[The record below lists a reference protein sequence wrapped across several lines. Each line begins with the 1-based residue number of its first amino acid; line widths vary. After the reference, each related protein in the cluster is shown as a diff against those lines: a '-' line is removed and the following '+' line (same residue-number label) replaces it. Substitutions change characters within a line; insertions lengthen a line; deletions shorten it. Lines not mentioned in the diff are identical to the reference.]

1 MNLRRNVALDWACPL
16 LAMAVALPPLV
27 AKHTLPLAPFYG
39 EWASALAF
47 VVLVLWSATLRA
59 AGGAAGSAAAGA
71 AAGAPAGAPVDAT
84 VGAATPAGV
93 PFVTAF
99 CLWLIA
105 LGTGAT
111 LAGQPDVTGSRS
123 LTLAALL
130 LATGAI
136 WAGHRYRRAL
146 DADVVLTT
154 FATAWLAA
162 GLFGTLA
169 QWVQLFRLEGDS
181 FGLVSDY
188 FYDANRRLWGNL
200 NQPNHQ
206 ATVHGL
212 ALAASVW
219 LASRGKLRALPWLVA
234 VALVESGVVLSGSR
248 TGVLHVGLA
257 ACYAL
262 VAAWLAR
269 SAQDAAPASGRW
281 SLRAPAGLV
290 FAAAALVAML
300 MLLQPAIKA
309 AGQAF
314 GWSLFDTMAQLQAGD
329 QISARGALWA
339 HAWAMFVAHPWFG
352 VGWGEFGW
360 AQFEQLARL
369 GITVEMSLHAHNAV
383 LDLLAKTGIVGT
395 AGVALFLAAW
405 LWRVVRARLWRADT
419 AERARTAAAL
429 TWLAMLCAHSMLEY
443 PLHYLYF
450 LLPFCFLLG
459 WLEPAALAAMRMP
472 RALAT
477 MGPAVAGLAA
487 AQVLATMWQDYRRV
501 EAREYASP
509 ARVDTLPAPKLWFGQ
524 HAEAHRAELAPLS
537 ADGADAWLPPH
548 IAAIHL
554 LPTPTMIARGAW
566 LLALNGEPEQGRE
579 WLERLRYYYRG
590 DEAAQF
596 ARVAGYCEG
605 VDAARRPREF
615 CEWVQRRRA
624 ATPIPR

>member
-1 MNLRRNVALDWACPL
+1 MNLRRNVALEAACPL

-27 AKHTLPLAPFYG
+27 SKHTLPLATFYG

-47 VVLVLWSATLRA
+47 VVLVLCSARLRA
-59 AGGAAGSAAAGA
+59 AGS
-71 AAGAPAGAPVDAT
+71 
-84 VGAATPAGV
+84 GV
-93 PFVTAF
+93 PLVAAF

-105 LGTGAT
+105 LGAGAT

-130 LATGAI
+130 LGTGAI

-146 DADVVLTT
+146 DADAVLTA
-154 FATAWLAA
+154 FATAWVAA

-219 LASRGKLRALPWLVA
+219 LASRGKLRALPWIVA
-234 VALVESGVVLSGSR
+234 VALIESGVVLSGSR

-269 SAQDAAPASGRW
+269 SAQQHAAVERW
-281 SLRAPAGLV
+281 TLRAPAGLV

-309 AGQAF
+309 AGQTF

-360 AQFEQLARL
+360 AQFEQMARL
-369 GITVEMSLHAHNAV
+369 GVIVEMSLHAHNAV

-405 LWRVVRARLWRADT
+405 LWRVVRTRLWRADT

-459 WLEPAALAAMRMP
+459 WLEPAALTADRMP
-472 RALAT
+472 RWLAT
-477 MGPAVAGLAA
+477 AGTAVVGLAA
-487 AQVLATMWQDYRRV
+487 AMVLATMWHDYRRV

-524 HAEAHRAELAPLS
+524 HAEAHRAELAPLT

-596 ARVAGYCEG
+596 ARVAGYCDG
-605 VDAARRPREF
+605 VDAARRPNEF
-615 CEWVQRRRA
+615 CEWIRRRRA
-624 ATPIPR
+624 DTDAPRQTGSTAAPTR

>member
-1 MNLRRNVALDWACPL
+1 
-16 LAMAVALPPLV
+16 MAVALPPLV
-27 AKHTLPLAPFYG
+27 SKHTLPLATFYG

-47 VVLVLWSATLRA
+47 VVLVLCSARLRA
-59 AGGAAGSAAAGA
+59 AGS
-71 AAGAPAGAPVDAT
+71 
-84 VGAATPAGV
+84 GV
-93 PFVTAF
+93 PLVAAF

-105 LGTGAT
+105 LGAGAT

-130 LATGAI
+130 LGTGAI

-146 DADVVLTT
+146 DADAVLTA
-154 FATAWLAA
+154 FATAWVAA

-219 LASRGKLRALPWLVA
+219 LASRGKLRALPWIVA
-234 VALVESGVVLSGSR
+234 VALIESGVVLSGSR

-269 SAQDAAPASGRW
+269 SAQQLAAVERW
-281 SLRAPAGLV
+281 TLRAPAGLI

-309 AGQAF
+309 AGQTF

-360 AQFEQLARL
+360 AQFEQMARL
-369 GITVEMSLHAHNAV
+369 GVIVEMSLHAHNAV

-405 LWRVVRARLWRADT
+405 LWRVVRTRLWRADT

-459 WLEPAALAAMRMP
+459 WLEPAALTVDRMP
-472 RALAT
+472 RWLAT
-477 MGPAVAGLAA
+477 AGTAVVGLAA
-487 AQVLATMWQDYRRV
+487 AMVLATMWHDYRRV

-524 HAEAHRAELAPLS
+524 HAEAHRAELAPLT

-548 IAAIHL
+548 IVAIHL

-596 ARVAGYCEG
+596 ARVAGYCDG
-605 VDAARRPREF
+605 VDAARRPNEF
-615 CEWVQRRRA
+615 CEWIQRRRA
-624 ATPIPR
+624 DTDAPRQTGSTAASTR

>member
-1 MNLRRNVALDWACPL
+1 
-16 LAMAVALPPLV
+16 MAVALPPLV
-27 AKHTLPLAPFYG
+27 SKHTLPLATFYG

-47 VVLVLWSATLRA
+47 VVLVLWSARLRA
-59 AGGAAGSAAAGA
+59 VGS
-71 AAGAPAGAPVDAT
+71 
-84 VGAATPAGV
+84 GV
-93 PFVTAF
+93 PLVAAF

-105 LGTGAT
+105 LGAGAT
-111 LAGQPDVTGSRS
+111 LVGQPDVTGSRS

-130 LATGAI
+130 LGTGAI

-146 DADVVLTT
+146 DAEAVLTA
-154 FATAWLAA
+154 FATAWVAA

-219 LASRGKLRALPWLVA
+219 LASRGKLRALPWIVA
-234 VALVESGVVLSGSR
+234 VVLIESGVVLSGSR

-269 SAQDAAPASGRW
+269 SAQQDAAAERW
-281 SLRAPAGLV
+281 TLRAPAGLV

-300 MLLQPAIKA
+300 MLLQPAIKT

-360 AQFEQLARL
+360 AQFEQMARL
-369 GITVEMSLHAHNAV
+369 GVIVEMSLHAHNAV

-405 LWRVVRARLWRADT
+405 LWRVVRTRLWRADT

-459 WLEPAALAAMRMP
+459 WLEPAALTVARMSRP
-472 RALAT
+472 LAT
-477 MGPAVAGLAA
+477 AGTVVVGVAA
-487 AQVLATMWQDYRRV
+487 ALVLATMWQDYRRV

-509 ARVDTLPAPKLWFGQ
+509 ARVDTLPAPHLWFGQ
-524 HAEAHRAELAPLS
+524 HAEAHRAELAPLT

-596 ARVAGYCEG
+596 ARVAGYCDG
-605 VDAARRPREF
+605 VDAARRPNAF
-615 CEWVQRRRA
+615 CEWIQRRRA
-624 ATPIPR
+624 DKAAPRQAGSTAPPTR

>member
-1 MNLRRNVALDWACPL
+1 MNLRRNIALECACPL
-16 LAMAVALPPLV
+16 MAMAVALPPLV
-27 AKHTLPLAPFYG
+27 SRHTLPLATFYG

-47 VVLVLWSATLRA
+47 VVLLLWSATLRPT
-59 AGGAAGSAAAGA
+59 
-71 AAGAPAGAPVDAT
+71 APATADAT
-84 VGAATPAGV
+84 AVGPSGV
-93 PFVTAF
+93 PLVTAF

-105 LGTGAT
+105 LGAGAT
-111 LAGQPDVTGSRS
+111 LAGQPDVTGSRG

-146 DADVVLTT
+146 DADAVLTA

-188 FYDANRRLWGNL
+188 FYDTNRRLWGNL

-234 VALVESGVVLSGSR
+234 VALIESGVVLSGSR

-269 SAQDAAPASGRW
+269 SAQDQRPASTSGRG
-281 SLRAPAGLV
+281 SVRAPAGLV
-290 FAAAALVAML
+290 CAAAALVAML
-300 MLLQPAIKA
+300 MLLQPSIKA

-329 QISARGALWA
+329 QISARGALWS

-369 GITVEMSLHAHNAV
+369 GIVVEMSLHAHNAV

-459 WLEPAALAAMRMP
+459 WLEPAALTVGRMP

-477 MGPAVAGLAA
+477 AATAAVGLAA
-487 AQVLATMWQDYRRV
+487 ALVLATMWQDYRRV
-501 EAREYASP
+501 EAREYASST
-509 ARVDTLPAPKLWFGQ
+509 RVDTLPAPSLWFGQ
-524 HAEAHRAELAPLS
+524 HAEAHRAELAPLT
-537 ADGADAWLPPH
+537 ADGADAWLPAH

-566 LLALNGEPEQGRE
+566 LLALNGEPERGRQ

-590 DEAAQF
+590 DEAEQF
-596 ARVAGYCEG
+596 ARVAGYCDG
-605 VDAARRPREF
+605 VDAARRPQPF
-615 CEWVQRRRA
+615 CEWVRQRRA
-624 ATPIPR
+624 AGPIPR

>member
-1 MNLRRNVALDWACPL
+1 MNLRRNVALEAACPL

-27 AKHTLPLAPFYG
+27 SKHTLPLATFYG

-47 VVLVLWSATLRA
+47 VVLVLCSARLRA
-59 AGGAAGSAAAGA
+59 AGS
-71 AAGAPAGAPVDAT
+71 
-84 VGAATPAGV
+84 GV
-93 PFVTAF
+93 PLVAAF

-105 LGTGAT
+105 LGAGAT

-130 LATGAI
+130 LGTGAI

-146 DADVVLTT
+146 DADAVLTA
-154 FATAWLAA
+154 FATAWVAA

-219 LASRGKLRALPWLVA
+219 LASRGKLRALPWIVA
-234 VALVESGVVLSGSR
+234 VALIESGVVLSGSR

-269 SAQDAAPASGRW
+269 SAQQLAAVERW
-281 SLRAPAGLV
+281 TLRAPAGLV

-309 AGQAF
+309 AGQTF

-360 AQFEQLARL
+360 AQFEQMARL
-369 GITVEMSLHAHNAV
+369 GVIVEMSLHAHNAV

-405 LWRVVRARLWRADT
+405 LWRVVRTRLWRADT
-419 AERARTAAAL
+419 SERARTAAAL
-429 TWLAMLCAHSMLEY
+429 TSLAMLCAHSMLEY

-459 WLEPAALAAMRMP
+459 WLEPAALTVDRMP
-472 RALAT
+472 RWLAT
-477 MGPAVAGLAA
+477 AGTAVVGLAA
-487 AQVLATMWQDYRRV
+487 AMVLATMWHDYRRV

-524 HAEAHRAELAPLS
+524 HAEAHRAELAPLT

-554 LPTPTMIARGAW
+554 LPSPTMIARGAW

-596 ARVAGYCEG
+596 ARVAGYCDG
-605 VDAARRPREF
+605 VDAARRPNEF
-615 CEWVQRRRA
+615 CEWIQRRRA
-624 ATPIPR
+624 DTDAPRQTGSTAASTR

>member
-1 MNLRRNVALDWACPL
+1 
-16 LAMAVALPPLV
+16 MAVALPPLV
-27 AKHTLPLAPFYG
+27 SKHTLPLATFYG

-47 VVLVLWSATLRA
+47 VVLVLCSARLRA
-59 AGGAAGSAAAGA
+59 AGS
-71 AAGAPAGAPVDAT
+71 
-84 VGAATPAGV
+84 GV
-93 PFVTAF
+93 PLVAAF

-105 LGTGAT
+105 LGAGAT

-130 LATGAI
+130 LGTGAI

-146 DADVVLTT
+146 DADAVLTA
-154 FATAWLAA
+154 FATAWVAA

-219 LASRGKLRALPWLVA
+219 LASRGKLRALPWIVA
-234 VALVESGVVLSGSR
+234 VALIESGVVLSGSR

-269 SAQDAAPASGRW
+269 SAQQLAAVERW
-281 SLRAPAGLV
+281 TLRAPAGLV

-309 AGQAF
+309 AGQTF

-360 AQFEQLARL
+360 AQFEQMARL
-369 GITVEMSLHAHNAV
+369 GVIVEMSLHAHNAV

-405 LWRVVRARLWRADT
+405 LWRVVRTRLWRADT
-419 AERARTAAAL
+419 SERARTAAAL
-429 TWLAMLCAHSMLEY
+429 TSLAMLCAHSMLEY

-459 WLEPAALAAMRMP
+459 WLEPAALTVDRMP
-472 RALAT
+472 RWLAT
-477 MGPAVAGLAA
+477 AGTAVVGLAA
-487 AQVLATMWQDYRRV
+487 AMVLATMWHDYRRV

-524 HAEAHRAELAPLS
+524 HAEAHRAELAPLT

-554 LPTPTMIARGAW
+554 LPSPTMIARGAW

-596 ARVAGYCEG
+596 ARVAGYCDG
-605 VDAARRPREF
+605 VDAARRPNEF
-615 CEWVQRRRA
+615 CEWIQRRRA
-624 ATPIPR
+624 DTDAPRQTGSTAASTR

>member
-1 MNLRRNVALDWACPL
+1 MNSRRNVALALACPL

-27 AKHTLPLAPFYG
+27 SKHTLPLATFYG
-39 EWASALAF
+39 EWGSALAF
-47 VVLVLWSATLRA
+47 VVLVLWSAMLR
-59 AGGAAGSAAAGA
+59 GAAGDAAGDNTRGGIPLVA
-71 AAGAPAGAPVDAT
+71 
-84 VGAATPAGV
+84 
-93 PFVTAF
+93 AF

-105 LGTGAT
+105 LGAGAT
-111 LAGQPDVTGSRS
+111 LAGQADVTGSRS
-123 LTLAALL
+123 LTLAALV
-130 LATGAI
+130 LAAGAI
-136 WAGHRYRRAL
+136 WAGHRFRLAL
-146 DADVVLTT
+146 DADAVLTA
-154 FATAWLAA
+154 FATAWLTA

-169 QWVQLFRLEGDS
+169 QWVQLFRLEGAS

-188 FYDANRRLWGNL
+188 FYDTNRRLWGNL

-206 ATVHGL
+206 ASVHGL

-219 LASRGKLRALPWLVA
+219 LASRGKLRAVPWIVA
-234 VALVESGVVLSGSR
+234 VALIESGVVLSGSR

-269 SAQDAAPASGRW
+269 SAQGSASAPVRW
-281 SLRAPAGLV
+281 TLRAPAGLV

-369 GITVEMSLHAHNAV
+369 GVVVEMSLHAHNAV

-395 AGVALFLAAW
+395 AGVALLLAAW
-405 LWRVVRARLWRADT
+405 LWRVARARLWRADT
-419 AERARTAAAL
+419 GERARTAAAL
-429 TWLAMLCAHSMLEY
+429 TWLVMLCAHSMLEY

-459 WLEPAALAAMRMP
+459 WLEPAALTMIRKP
-472 RALAT
+472 RARHAA
-477 MGPAVAGLAA
+477 GPAVVGTVAGAA
-487 AQVLATMWQDYRRV
+487 VGIGAALVLATLWQDYRRV
-501 EAREYASP
+501 EAREYASS
-509 ARVDTLPAPKLWFGQ
+509 ARVDTLPAPNLWFRQ
-524 HAEAHRAELAPLS
+524 HAEAHRAELAPLT
-537 ADGADAWLPPH
+537 AAGADAWLPPH
-548 IAAIHL
+548 IAGTHL
-554 LPTPTMIARGAW
+554 LPTPTMIARAAW
-566 LLALNGEPEQGRE
+566 LLALNGQPELGRE

-590 DEAAQF
+590 DEPAQF
-596 ARVAGYCEG
+596 ARVAGYCDG
-605 VDAARRPREF
+605 VDGARRPQTF
-615 CEWVQRRRA
+615 CDWVQHRRA

>member
-1 MNLRRNVALDWACPL
+1 MNLRRNVALEAACPL

-27 AKHTLPLAPFYG
+27 SKHTLPLATFYG

-47 VVLVLWSATLRA
+47 VVLVLCSARLRA
-59 AGGAAGSAAAGA
+59 AGS
-71 AAGAPAGAPVDAT
+71 
-84 VGAATPAGV
+84 GV
-93 PFVTAF
+93 PLVAAF

-105 LGTGAT
+105 LGAGAT

-130 LATGAI
+130 LGTGAI

-146 DADVVLTT
+146 DADAVLTA
-154 FATAWLAA
+154 FATAWVAA

-219 LASRGKLRALPWLVA
+219 LASRGKLRALPWIVA
-234 VALVESGVVLSGSR
+234 VALIESGVVLSGSR

-269 SAQDAAPASGRW
+269 SAQQLAAVERW
-281 SLRAPAGLV
+281 TLRAPAGLI

-309 AGQAF
+309 AGQTF

-360 AQFEQLARL
+360 AQFEQMARL
-369 GITVEMSLHAHNAV
+369 GVIVEMSLHAHNAV

-405 LWRVVRARLWRADT
+405 LWRVVRTRLWRADT

-459 WLEPAALAAMRMP
+459 WLEPAALTVDRMP
-472 RALAT
+472 RWLAT
-477 MGPAVAGLAA
+477 AGTAVVGLAA
-487 AQVLATMWQDYRRV
+487 AMVLATMWHDYRRV

-524 HAEAHRAELAPLS
+524 HAEAHRAELAPLT

-596 ARVAGYCEG
+596 ARVAGYCDG
-605 VDAARRPREF
+605 VDAARRPNEF
-615 CEWVQRRRA
+615 CEWIQRRRA
-624 ATPIPR
+624 DTDAPRQTGSTAASTR

>member
-1 MNLRRNVALDWACPL
+1 MNLRRNVALEAACPL

-27 AKHTLPLAPFYG
+27 SKHTLPLATFYG

-47 VVLVLWSATLRA
+47 VVLVLCSARLRA
-59 AGGAAGSAAAGA
+59 AGS
-71 AAGAPAGAPVDAT
+71 
-84 VGAATPAGV
+84 GV
-93 PFVTAF
+93 PLVAAF

-105 LGTGAT
+105 LGAGAT

-130 LATGAI
+130 LGTGAI

-146 DADVVLTT
+146 DADAVLTA
-154 FATAWLAA
+154 FATAWVAA

-219 LASRGKLRALPWLVA
+219 LASRGKLRALPWIVA
-234 VALVESGVVLSGSR
+234 VALIESGVVLSGSR

-269 SAQDAAPASGRW
+269 SAQQLAAVERW
-281 SLRAPAGLV
+281 TLRAPAGLI

-309 AGQAF
+309 AGQTF

-360 AQFEQLARL
+360 AQFEQMARL
-369 GITVEMSLHAHNAV
+369 GVIVEMSLHAHNAV

-405 LWRVVRARLWRADT
+405 LWRVVRTRLWRADT

-459 WLEPAALAAMRMP
+459 WLEPAALTVDRMP
-472 RALAT
+472 RWLAT
-477 MGPAVAGLAA
+477 AGTAVVGLAA
-487 AQVLATMWQDYRRV
+487 AMVLATMWHDYRRV

-524 HAEAHRAELAPLS
+524 HAEAHRAELAPLT

-548 IAAIHL
+548 IVAIHL

-596 ARVAGYCEG
+596 ARVAGYCDG
-605 VDAARRPREF
+605 VDAARRPNEF
-615 CEWVQRRRA
+615 CEWIQRRRA
-624 ATPIPR
+624 DTDAPRQTGSTAASTR

>member
-1 MNLRRNVALDWACPL
+1 MNLRRNIALECACPL
-16 LAMAVALPPLV
+16 MAMAVALPPLV
-27 AKHTLPLAPFYG
+27 SRHTLPLATFYG

-47 VVLVLWSATLRA
+47 VVLLLWSATLRPT
-59 AGGAAGSAAAGA
+59 
-71 AAGAPAGAPVDAT
+71 APATADAT
-84 VGAATPAGV
+84 AVGPSGV
-93 PFVTAF
+93 PLVTAF

-105 LGTGAT
+105 LGAGAT
-111 LAGQPDVTGSRS
+111 LAGQPDVTGSRG

-146 DADVVLTT
+146 DADAVLTA

-188 FYDANRRLWGNL
+188 FYDTNRRLWGNL

-234 VALVESGVVLSGSR
+234 VALIESGVVLSGSR

-269 SAQDAAPASGRW
+269 SAQDQRPASTSGRG

-290 FAAAALVAML
+290 CAAAAL
-300 MLLQPAIKA
+300 MLLQPSIKA

-329 QISARGALWA
+329 QISARGALWS

-369 GITVEMSLHAHNAV
+369 GIVVEMSLHAHNAV

-459 WLEPAALAAMRMP
+459 WLEPAALTVGRMP

-477 MGPAVAGLAA
+477 AATAAVGLAA
-487 AQVLATMWQDYRRV
+487 ALVLATMWQDYRRV
-501 EAREYASP
+501 EAREYASST
-509 ARVDTLPAPKLWFGQ
+509 RVDTLPAPSLWFGQ
-524 HAEAHRAELAPLS
+524 HAEAHRAELAPLT
-537 ADGADAWLPPH
+537 ADGADAWLPAH

-566 LLALNGEPEQGRE
+566 LLALNGEPERGRQ

-590 DEAAQF
+590 DEAEQF
-596 ARVAGYCEG
+596 ARVAGYCDG
-605 VDAARRPREF
+605 VDAVRRPQPF
-615 CEWVQRRRA
+615 CEWVRQRRA
-624 ATPIPR
+624 AGPIPR

>member
-1 MNLRRNVALDWACPL
+1 MNLRRNVALALACPL

-27 AKHTLPLAPFYG
+27 SKHTLPLATFYG

-47 VVLVLWSATLRA
+47 VVLVLWSAKLRTGTGTGA
-59 AGGAAGSAAAGA
+59 AGGATTAG
-71 AAGAPAGAPVDAT
+71 
-84 VGAATPAGV
+84 GV
-93 PFVTAF
+93 PLVAAF

-105 LGTGAT
+105 LGAGAR

-136 WAGHRYRRAL
+136 WAGHRYRRAF
-146 DADVVLTT
+146 DADAVLTAL
-154 FATAWLAA
+154 ATAWVAA

-169 QWVQLFRLEGDS
+169 QWVQLFRLESDS

-206 ATVHGL
+206 ASVHGL

-219 LASRGKLRALPWLVA
+219 LASRGKLRAVPWLVA
-234 VALVESGVVLSGSR
+234 VALIESGVVLSGSR

-262 VAAWLAR
+262 IAAWLAR
-269 SAQDAAPASGRW
+269 SAQGAASASASASASGRW

-300 MLLQPAIKA
+300 MVLQPAIKA

-360 AQFEQLARL
+360 AQFEQMARL
-369 GITVEMSLHAHNAV
+369 GVVVEMSLHAHNAV

-405 LWRVVRARLWRADT
+405 LWRVVRVRLWRADT

-459 WLEPAALAAMRMP
+459 WLEPAALAVSRMP
-472 RALAT
+472 RALGAA
-477 MGPAVAGLAA
+477 GPALVGVVALL
-487 AQVLATMWQDYRRV
+487 VLATMWQDYRRV

-509 ARVDTLPAPKLWFGQ
+509 ARVDTLPAPNLWFGQ
-524 HAEAHRAELAPLS
+524 HAEAHRAELAPLT
-537 ADGADAWLPPH
+537 ADGADAWLPAH
-548 IAAIHL
+548 IAGIHL

-596 ARVAGYCEG
+596 ARVAGYCDG
-605 VDAARRPREF
+605 VDAARRPQPF

-624 ATPIPR
+624 GTPIPR